1 MYYSP
6 VMPMAY
12 GRPGASAATA
22 TTNRIRD
29 ISPFSGMCVVCEEG
43 CPGLCEVGRSAYR
56 GREVIYP
63 QPFGRATAASQK
75 DYPVDFSHL
84 TILGRTLYTE
94 GIEDGK
100 ETIFPNVKI
109 ETNLGGIKL
118 RNPIVISAMGST
130 DVAKRNW
137 EGLAGGAAISGC
149 IAIVG
154 ENVCGMDMEAE
165 WDRINNK
172 VVRSPDMEFRINAF
186 REWHDG
192 YGEIGVQLNPHDAE
206 FGVGEYVASKLEVNL
221 IEIKRGQGAKDIG
234 GEVKVQGLEKA
245 LELKKRGYFVYPDP
259 DDEEVQVAYK
269 SGVLKW
275 FERHSKTP
283 QFTKEGFLE
292 LVDRLRSQGV
302 KYISFKDGPYRPF
315 DIAYALKLGATTG
328 VSFMTFD
335 GAGGG
340 TGMSPWRMM
349 NEWGMPTYYLES
361 LVHGLCCFFEYE
373 RMLIP
378 PPLVIAGGITLEDHI
393 VKALSL
399 GAPYVKAVGMSRA
412 PLAAVM
418 VAKTLVRQMKERRG
432 MDLPIEHGENTG
444 NAGADTK
451 MSPDKLFVTA
461 QVLREK
467 YGQGYIKLI
476 ETGAVGVYTYI
487 QDRLATGIKQL
498 LCGLRKFDINLLC
511 RDDVAALTK
520 EAEEVANYY
529 PKGVRPTG
537 FNPLRFVTEVD
548 LNRITEL

>member
-1 MYYSP
+1 
-6 VMPMAY
+6 MAH

-22 TTNRIRD
+22 TTNRVRD
-29 ISPFSGMCVVCEEG
+29 VSPFSGMCVVCEEG

-84 TILGRTLYTE
+84 TILGETLYTE

-109 ETNLGGIKL
+109 ETELGGIRLK
-118 RNPIVISAMGST
+118 NPIVISAMGST
-130 DVAKRNW
+130 EVARRNW

-154 ENVCGMDMEAE
+154 ENVCGMDMDAE

-172 VVRSPDMEFRINAF
+172 VVRSPDMEFRIRAF
-186 REWHDG
+186 RDWHDG

-206 FGVGEYVASKLEVNL
+206 FGVGEYVASKLEVDL

-234 GEVKVQGLEKA
+234 GEVKVDSLEKA

-259 DDEEVQVAYK
+259 EDREVQEAYRLGMVK
-269 SGVLKW
+269 A

-283 QFTKEGFLE
+283 QFTREGFLE
-292 LVDRLRSQGV
+292 LVDRLRSLGV
-302 KYISFKDGPYRPF
+302 RHISFKDGPYRPF
-315 DIAYALKLGATTG
+315 DIAYALRLGAMADL
-328 VSFMTFD
+328 SFMTFD

-349 NEWGMPTYYLES
+349 NEWGIPTYYLES
-361 LVHGLCCFFEYE
+361 LIHGLCCFFECE
-373 RMLIP
+373 RMLIA
-378 PPLVIAGGITLEDHI
+378 PPLVIAGGITLEDHV

-399 GAPYVKAVGMSRA
+399 GAPYVRAVGMSRA

-418 VAKTLVRQMKERRG
+418 VAKTLVKQMKEKNWSASLGGPSRSLGGSGVNSIDSRV
-432 MDLPIEHGENTG
+432 
-444 NAGADTK
+444 
-451 MSPDKLFVTA
+451 SPESIFVTA
-461 QVLREK
+461 QVLKEK
-467 YGQGYIKLI
+467 YGQDYNRLV
-476 ETGAVGVYTYI
+476 ETGAIGVYTYI
-487 QDRLATGIKQL
+487 QDRLATGIRQL
-498 LCGLRKFDINLLC
+498 LCGLRKFDIGLLS

-520 EAEEVANYY
+520 EAEDVANYY
-529 PKGVRPTG
+529 PKGVKPAG
-537 FNPLRFVTEVD
+537 FKPLRFVTDVD
-548 LNRITEL
+548 LERIAKL

>member
-1 MYYSP
+1 
-6 VMPMAY
+6 MAH

-29 ISPFSGMCVVCEEG
+29 VSPFSGMCVVCEEG

-63 QPFGRATAASQK
+63 QPFGKATAASQK

-84 TILGRTLYTE
+84 TILGETLYTE
-94 GIEDGK
+94 GIEEGK
-100 ETIFPNVKI
+100 ETIFPNVNI
-109 ETNLGGIKL
+109 ETELDGIRL

-130 DVAKRNW
+130 EVARRNW

-154 ENVCGMDMEAE
+154 ENVCGMDMDAE
-165 WDRINNK
+165 WDWINNK
-172 VVRSPDMEFRINAF
+172 VIRSPDMEFRVRAF
-186 REWHDG
+186 RDWYDG

-234 GEVKVQGLEKA
+234 GEVKVDSLEKA

-259 DDEEVQVAYK
+259 EDKEVQEAYR
-269 SGVLKW
+269 SGLIRA

-283 QFTKEGFLE
+283 QFTREGFLE
-292 LVDRLRSQGV
+292 LVDRLRGAGV
-302 KYISFKDGPYRPF
+302 KHISFKDGPYRPF
-315 DIAYALKLGATTG
+315 DIAYALRLGSMTEL
-328 VSFMTFD
+328 SFMTFD

-349 NEWGMPTYYLES
+349 NEWGIPTYYLES
-361 LVHGLCCFFEYE
+361 LIHGLCCFFEYE

-378 PPLVIAGGITLEDHI
+378 PPLVIAGGITLEDHV

-399 GAPYVKAVGMSRA
+399 GAPYIRAVGMSRA

-418 VAKTLVRQMKERRG
+418 VAKTLVRQIKEKRG
-432 MDLPIEHGENTG
+432 TG
-444 NAGADTK
+444 TALGQGKPADTDRSDPR
-451 MSPDKLFVTA
+451 MTLEGLFVTA
-461 QVLREK
+461 QALKEK
-467 YGQGYIKLI
+467 YGQEYIKLV
-476 ETGAVGVYTYI
+476 ETGAIGVYTYI

-498 LCGLRKFDINLLC
+498 LCGLRKFDIGYLS

-529 PKGVRPTG
+529 PKGVKPSG
-537 FNPLRFVTEVD
+537 FKPLRFVTDVD
-548 LNRITEL
+548 LERISKL

>member
-1 MYYSP
+1 
-6 VMPMAY
+6 MAH

-84 TILGRTLYTE
+84 TILGETLYTE
-94 GIEDGK
+94 GIDEGK
-100 ETIFPNVKI
+100 ETIFPNVNI
-109 ETNLGGIKL
+109 QTELGGIRL

-149 IAIVG
+149 IVIVG

-165 WDRINNK
+165 WDRVNNK
-172 VVRSPDMEFRINAF
+172 VVRSPDMESRIRAF
-186 REWHDG
+186 RDWYDG

-234 GEVKVQGLEKA
+234 GEVKVESLDKA
-245 LELKKRGYFVYPDP
+245 IELKRRGYFVYPDP
-259 DDEEVQVAYK
+259 EDKEVQEAYR
-269 SGVLKW
+269 SGVLRA

-302 KYISFKDGPYRPF
+302 RYISFKDGPYRPY
-315 DIAYALKLGATTG
+315 DIAYALRLGAMTDL
-328 VSFMTFD
+328 SFMTFD

-349 NEWGMPTYYLES
+349 NEWGIPTYYLES
-361 LVHGLCCFFEYE
+361 LIHGLCCFFEYE
-373 RMLIP
+373 RMLIT

-393 VKALSL
+393 VKALAL

-418 VAKTLVRQMKERRG
+418 VAKTLVKQMKERG
-432 MDLPIEHGENTG
+432 KAKVLDSDYNGT
-444 NAGADTK
+444 ADTAEA
-451 MSPDKLFVTA
+451 SSRITPEIIFVTA
-461 QVLREK
+461 QNLKEK
-467 YGQGYIKLI
+467 YGQDYIKLV
-476 ETGAVGVYTYI
+476 ESGAIGVYTYI

-498 LCGLRKFDINLLC
+498 MCGLRKFDIDFLS

-529 PKGVRPTG
+529 PKGVKPVG
-537 FNPLRFVTEVD
+537 FKPLKFVTDVD
-548 LNRITEL
+548 LERISNL